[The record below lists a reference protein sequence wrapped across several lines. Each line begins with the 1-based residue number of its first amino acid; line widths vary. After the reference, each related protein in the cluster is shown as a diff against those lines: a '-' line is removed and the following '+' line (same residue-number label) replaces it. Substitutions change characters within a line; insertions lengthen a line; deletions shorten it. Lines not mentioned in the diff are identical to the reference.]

1 MSKNEKLQNEDADA
15 EDPIKYTDEDKPS
28 KILRVITVSVYLFS
42 VSFVAILL
50 SLYYIFLWSK
60 TKKYIFL

>member
-1 MSKNEKLQNEDADA
+1 MTEIGKTFGAPPKDKDV
-15 EDPIKYTDEDKPS
+15 EDPIKYGNEEKPS
-28 KILRVITVSVYLFS
+28 KVLRALTVSIYLFS

-60 TKKYIFL
+60 